1 MGLSDFLS
9 SSRIMLGL
17 DGCKK
22 RELIGRLA
30 EQFAKELGGDASAY
44 AKPLLAREK
53 LGSTAIGKGIAL
65 PHGKAEC
72 LSRPAAVAA
81 VLHSPVN
88 FQAPDGIDV
97 DVVIAF
103 LSPDG
108 PPRDI
113 GRIGD
118 IVRELRSDE
127 VRQAFRTAD
136 TPEEIMAVLAR
147 NEDG

>member
-9 SSRIMLGL
+9 PSRIMLGL
-17 DGCKK
+17 GGCKR

-30 EQFAKELGGDASAY
+30 EQFAEDLGGDASAY
-44 AKPLLAREK
+44 AQPLIAREK

-81 VLHSPVN
+81 VLRSPVN
-88 FQAPDGIDV
+88 FQDPDGVEV

-108 PPRDI
+108 PPKDLDRLAS
-113 GRIGD
+113 
-118 IVRELRSDE
+118 IVRELRRDE
-127 VRQAFRTAD
+127 VRQAFRIAN
-136 TPEEIMAVLAR
+136 TPDEIMAVLTR

>member
-9 SSRIMLGL
+9 PSRILLGL
-17 DGCKK
+17 GGCKK

-30 EQFAKELGGDASAY
+30 EQFANDLGGDASAY
-44 AKPLLAREK
+44 AQPLLAREK

-72 LSRPAAVAA
+72 LSVPVAAAA
-81 VLHSPVN
+81 VLRSPVN

-118 IVRELRSDE
+118 MVRELRSDE

-136 TPEEIMAVLAR
+136 TPEEILAVLAR